1 MKHLPCI
8 MKLSLALVV
17 FAILFFARSPLHAQ
31 EENPWKFLSDF
42 EFIEGA
48 VSPVQNGY
56 IATVLQNTAKGLIA
70 LVIYPGECRAGNC
83 VVGSPTAFIAVDS
96 PGRIVK
102 LHQEPGMKLESI
114 IFGFQIS

>member
-1 MKHLPCI
+1 MHSRLIKI
-8 MKLSLALVV
+8 GSALIVV
-17 FAILFFARSPLHAQ
+17 AILLLNRSPLHAQ
-31 EENPWKFLSDF
+31 EENPWRFLSDF
-42 EFIEGA
+42 EFVEGA

-102 LHQEPGMKLESI
+102 LHAEPGMKLESI
-114 IFGFQIS
+114 ILGFQIS

>member
-1 MKHLPCI
+1 MHSRLIKI
-8 MKLSLALVV
+8 QSALIVV
-17 FAILFFARSPLHAQ
+17 AVLLLVRSPLHAQ
-31 EENPWKFLSDF
+31 EENPWKFLRDF
-42 EFIEGA
+42 EFVEGA
-48 VSPVQNGY
+48 VSPVQDGY
-56 IATVLQNTAKGLIA
+56 IGTVLQNTAKGLIA

>member
-1 MKHLPCI
+1 MHSRLI
-8 MKLSLALVV
+8 RISSALIVV
-17 FAILFFARSPLHAQ
+17 AILLLVRSPLHAQ
-31 EENPWKFLSDF
+31 EENPWKFLRDF
-42 EFIEGA
+42 EFVEGA
-48 VSPVQNGY
+48 VIPVQDGY
-56 IATVLQNTAKGLIA
+56 IATVLQNTAKGLTA

-114 IFGFQIS
+114 LGFQIS